1 MSHGE
6 DMTARRE
13 IAAGLLGGHR
23 LEEAWG
29 GFAPCP
35 GAAMHSG
42 KTGKRDFKV
51 TLEGAPTGYCLHHS
65 CAGAIEDWNYKL
77 RRAVW
82 EVEHGGARSNGTPGR
97 TMPGGAPDMR
107 NVASLPK
114 EEAAKRTR
122 PLDREAVLK
131 VTKGVPAI
139 TRHWLW
145 QRSPVDVR
153 ECGLEGFFAAL
164 YQDDERVLI
173 FTRFTS
179 QGDFAWWQGRGS
191 YRLGRNDQQKA
202 VKSELPTGGPVGVW
216 FLANPADLGWHPVK
230 HISEGGR
237 KLSRRSE
244 TGITAWRYMVLE
256 SDELEEALWL
266 RVLVNLRLPIAAVYT
281 SGGRS
286 IHALIRG
293 GWSTKAEWDQYRNEL
308 GPLLTSL
315 GADGAAL
322 TAVRLSRLPFML
334 RRGSEKKDGTYV
346 EWEKPAKQELLW
358 LDPMPDFRG
367 MIHKGVQRGE

>member
-1 MSHGE
+1 MSQGE
-6 DMTARRE
+6 DIKARRE
-13 IAAGLLGGHR
+13 VAEELLGGHR
-23 LEEAWG
+23 LAEAWG
-29 GFAPCP
+29 GYAPCP
-35 GAAMHSG
+35 GAGMHNG
-42 KTGKRDFKV
+42 KTGPKDFKV
-51 TLEGAPTGYCLHHS
+51 LLEGAPTGHCLHKS
-65 CAGAIEDWNYKL
+65 CADEVAAWNYQF
-77 RRAVW
+77 RRKVW

-97 TMPGGAPDMR
+97 PGKGVDMR

-122 PLDREAVLK
+122 TLDREAVEK
-131 VTKGVPAI
+131 VVRGVPAI

-153 ECGLEGFFAAL
+153 ACGLEGFFSAL
-164 YQDDERVLI
+164 YQEGERVLI
-173 FTRFTS
+173 FTKFTS
-179 QGDFAWWQGRGS
+179 QGDFAWWQGKGS
-191 YRLGRNDQQKA
+191 YRLGRREGQQA
-202 VKSELPTGGPVGVW
+202 VKSELPTGGPCGVW
-216 FLANPADLGWHPVK
+216 FLANPADLKWHPVK

-244 TGITAWRYMVLE
+244 PGITAWRYMVLE
-256 SDELEEALWL
+256 SDDLEEELWL

-322 TAVRLSRLPFML
+322 TAVRLTRLPFML

-346 EWEKPAKQELLW
+346 EWGQPAKQELLW
-358 LDPMPDFRG
+358 LDPKPDFRG
-367 MIHKGVQRGE
+367 MIHKGVQR